1 MNCRK
6 CGARHITRR
15 SAGIFVCQ
23 HCGVQPNLQTHDRFG
38 NILRDPASVLKEF
51 TNETLP
57 D

>member
-38 NILRDPASVLKEF
+38 NVLRDPASVLKEF